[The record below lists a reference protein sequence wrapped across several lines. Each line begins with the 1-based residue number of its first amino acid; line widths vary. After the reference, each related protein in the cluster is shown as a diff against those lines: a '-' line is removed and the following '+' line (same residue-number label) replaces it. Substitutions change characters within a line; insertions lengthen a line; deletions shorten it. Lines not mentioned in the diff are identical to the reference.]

1 LIRASPETSLNA
13 FSKTLGLATVALCV
27 AMFLLATLWPASW
40 APLHAGFAASGILL
54 MAFNAFVAIGILR
67 LRTGMEPVQL
77 IMLSMLVRLGL
88 IAAVMLAVIQFVAHG
103 PALYSFVFSALGGYV
118 IFQIVEIR
126 HIIRN
131 PGLLAK

>member
-1 LIRASPETSLNA
+1 LDA
-13 FSKTLGLATVALCV
+13 FTKFLKTLGLATATLC
-27 AMFLLATLWPASW
+27 AATALLAVFWPA
-40 APLHAGFAASGILL
+40 LHAGFGSAGVLL
-54 MAFNAFVAIGILR
+54 MAANALAAIGILR